1 MTKNLASGQTNCST
15 PQNDVFQIFEG
26 LGPQI
31 RSQMLSLAICVGVG
45 SRVWP
50 KSAWSP
56 SYEKKVP
63 EKPENWTTP
72 SNINII
78 SLKMRFSKNTHKL
91 DLFTI
96 QTTAKRDD
104 VSMPILKV
112 SPGQDLGTQLQ
123 KKSWRNPPNAS
134 QKWYLPIL
142 IGAL

>member
-1 MTKNLASGQTNCST
+1 M
-15 PQNDVFQIFEG
+15 
-26 LGPQI
+26 
-31 RSQMLSLAICVGVG
+31 ICAGVG
-45 SRVWP
+45 SGVWP

-56 SYEKKVP
+56 SYEKKVQA
-63 EKPENWTTP
+63 KTENWTTP

-78 SLKMRFSKNTHKL
+78 SMKMRFSKNTHKP

-123 KKSWRNPPNAS
+123 KKSWRNRPKAS
-134 QKWYLPIL
+134 QKWYLPSIPY
-142 IGAL
+142 